1 MHAIGD
7 RAVGVAL
14 QAHLP
19 RLRGLTMSAERLV
32 QIRQTR
38 YPNSRYTSL
47 EQCRT
52 ELAAASRLFSR
63 HHIPVIEA
71 RACRWKKSRRV
82 YDTRLIFALL
92 DKRRYRAA
100 PDARHTGTMPGSS
113 AVAR

>member
-7 RAVGVAL
+7 RAVVVAL

-63 HHIPVIEA
+63 HHIPVIDSTRMSVEEIAA
-71 RACRWKKSRRV
+71 RLRHP
-82 YDTRLIFALL
+82 
-92 DKRRYRAA
+92 
-100 PDARHTGTMPGSS
+100 PDFCPVG
-113 AVAR
+113 